1 METLFD
7 VKIAIVSV
15 DIKEPDRLGKNI
27 QYLFVRSI
35 CTQTKRRHLSRLKIQ
50 NRYISTK
57 H

>member
-7 VKIAIVSV
+7 VKIDIVSV